1 MKTLVTYMSQ
11 TGNTKKIAE
20 AIYETISG
28 DKEIKPLNEV
38 ESLENYGFTFIGFP
52 IHQMGP
58 PQIASKFIETKA
70 KNRKIA
76 LFVTHASP
84 LGTPFIEPLLGKCKE
99 CADDSDMVGIYNCQ
113 GVLAQQ
119 VADMLLKVDNPRLQ
133 QFGKMRDATVGHP
146 NEQEVENARNFAK
159 EIMGN
164 L

>member
-1 MKTLVTYMSQ
+1 MSQ

-20 AIYETISG
+20 AIFETISG

-58 PQIASKFIETKA
+58 PQLASKFIEIKA

-84 LGTPFIEPLLGKCKE
+84 PGSPFIDPLLAKCKE
-99 CADDSDMVGIYNCQ
+99 STNASEMFGIYDCQ

-119 VADMLLKVDNPRLQ
+119 VADMLLKMDNPQAQ
-133 QFGKMRDATVGHP
+133 QFGKLRNLTVGHP
-146 NEQEVENARNFAK
+146 NEQEQENARNFAREMMEK
-159 EIMGN
+159 